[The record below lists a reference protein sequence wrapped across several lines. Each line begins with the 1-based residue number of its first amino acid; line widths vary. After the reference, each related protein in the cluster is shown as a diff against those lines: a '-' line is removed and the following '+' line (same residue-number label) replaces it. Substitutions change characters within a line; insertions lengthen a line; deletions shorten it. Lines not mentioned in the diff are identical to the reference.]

1 MLRRMCKEC
10 AKSDGEIYEKRQ
22 LTGQISRRI
31 VIGRNTKTILK
42 CRQCGN
48 EWSYWRKIRK

>member
-1 MLRRMCKEC
+1 MCKEC